1 MNDQVDAVHGLHES
15 VSVPN
20 IPNEPSDAGIRKLGL
35 HLGLLELIAGKDD
48 ETADVIG

>member
-1 MNDQVDAVHGLHES
+1 MDATHGLHES

-35 HLGLLELIAGKDD
+35 HLGLFELVAREHN
-48 ETADVIG
+48 ETTDAIG